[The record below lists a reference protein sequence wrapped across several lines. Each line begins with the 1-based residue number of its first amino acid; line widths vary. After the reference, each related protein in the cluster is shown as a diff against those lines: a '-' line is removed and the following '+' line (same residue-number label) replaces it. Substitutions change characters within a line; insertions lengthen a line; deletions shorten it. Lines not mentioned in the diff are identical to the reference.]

1 MKTRIDMI
9 KTNVNI
15 FLIFSLCLLAFT
27 ACRHGEDLPVPPPE
41 VETVQLIISVPNAAA
56 GSRAIG
62 DPGTAVDEGADWDR
76 LAVILAYTADS
87 QVTLPGGSRV
97 QVTILP
103 KAYFETLPFYNK
115 TQFRLLSIDA
125 QPGKVYIYGVTYSV
139 GEKNAKV
146 LNNPE
151 QAIKNCKTKSAVE
164 ALTISNDYASTG
176 ENTIDYAKFVSVA
189 TGYYKDD
196 NGNIGTFEIKEGG
209 TGQVGGTIPT
219 MTLTRLAAKIDIQWD
234 AADAYEAG
242 YTDVKVTGFTYYND
256 KYNTTVTDDNAG
268 SGRLF
273 PALNSSSNKIAGKKT
288 FYNTS
293 EISQRN
299 GREYHYTF
307 PDGVSVPSVKFNITA
322 EKEGNEITGDGY
334 TLNFQEAL
342 KQATWYKVNATI
354 KGITGSGTI
363 TLGDNSGTSVGG

>member
-1 MKTRIDMI
+1 MI
-9 KTNVNI
+9 KTDVNI
-15 FLIFSLCLLAFT
+15 FLIFTLCLLAFT
-27 ACRHGEDLPVPPPE
+27 ACRQGEDLPLPSPE
-41 VETVQLIISVPNAAA
+41 VETVQLIISVPASA
-56 GSRAIG
+56 STRIG
-62 DPGTAVDEGADWDR
+62 DPGTAVDEGADWNQ
-76 LAVILAYTADS
+76 LAVILAYTDNSKVKTTTITQAEFNA
-87 QVTLPGGSRV
+87 LP
-97 QVTILP
+97 
-103 KAYFETLPFYNK
+103 AYNGNTNYK
-115 TQFRLLSIDA
+115 LLAIDA
-125 QPGKVYIYGVTYSV
+125 EPGKVYIYGVTYSDGV
-139 GEKNAKV
+139 NGNPADDISKCTTNANV
-146 LNNPE
+146 
-151 QAIKNCKTKSAVE
+151 Q
-164 ALTISNDYASTG
+164 ALTISNDYTKPTDG
-176 ENTIDYAKFVSVA
+176 TTIDYAKFVSVA
-189 TGYYKDD
+189 TGYYKTT
-196 NGNIGTFEIKEGG
+196 GNQPAEFTIQEGG
-209 TGQVGGTIPT
+209 TGQVGAIPT

>member
-1 MKTRIDMI
+1 MI

-76 LAVILAYTADS
+76 LAVILAYTDDS
-87 QVTLPGGSRV
+87 QVTLPGGSKV
-97 QVTILP
+97 QVNTIL
-103 KAYFETLPFYNK
+103 KDDFETLPFYNN
-115 TQFRLLSIDA
+115 TQYRLLAIDA
-125 QPGKVYIYGVTYSV
+125 QPGEVYIYGVTYSDGV
-139 GEKNAKV
+139 NGNPADDISNCTTNAEV
-146 LNNPE
+146 
-151 QAIKNCKTKSAVE
+151 Q
-164 ALTISNDYASTG
+164 ALTISNDYTKPTDG
-176 ENTIDYAKFVSVA
+176 TTIDYAKFVSVA
-189 TGYYKDD
+189 TGYYKTTVS
-196 NGNIGTFEIKEGG
+196 GNQPAEFTIQEGG

-242 YTDVKVTGFTYYND
+242 YTDVKVKGFTFYND
-256 KYNTTVTDDNAG
+256 KDNTTVTDDNAG

-273 PALNSSSNKIAGKKT
+273 PALNSSSNKIAGKKK

-299 GREYHYTF
+299 GRVYHYTF

-322 EKEGNEITGDGY
+322 IKPSESTATSKDY

-354 KGITGSGTI
+354 RGITGSGTI
-363 TLGDNSGTSVGG
+363 TFGDASVGG

>member
-9 KTNVNI
+9 KTDVNI
-15 FLIFSLCLLAFT
+15 FLIFTLCLLAFT
-27 ACRHGEDLPVPPPE
+27 ACRQGEDLPLPSPE

-76 LAVILAYTADS
+76 LAVILAYTDDS
-87 QVTLPGGSRV
+87 KVKTTIITQAEFNALPS
-97 QVTILP
+97 
-103 KAYFETLPFYNK
+103 YNGNTNYK
-115 TQFRLLSIDA
+115 LLAIDA
-125 QPGKVYIYGVTYSV
+125 EPGTVNIYGVTYSDD
-139 GEKNAKV
+139 AT
-146 LNNPE
+146 NNPSLD
-151 QAIKNCKTKSAVE
+151 CKTNAEVK
-164 ALTISNDYASTG
+164 ALTISNDYADGDAS
-176 ENTIDYAKFVSVA
+176 KFVSVA

-209 TGQVGGTIPT
+209 TGQVGSIPT

-242 YTDVKVTGFTYYND
+242 YTDVKVKGFTFYND
-256 KYNTTVTDDNAG
+256 KDNTTVTDDNAG

-273 PALNSSSNKIAGKKT
+273 PALNSSSNKIAGKKE

-299 GREYHYTF
+299 GRVYHYTF

-342 KQATWYKVNATI
+342 KQAAWYKVNATI
-354 KGITGSGTI
+354 RGITGAGNISLSMG
-363 TLGDNSGTSVGG
+363 NSGSQVGG